1 MGWLTSVSFYAG
13 VVLYSVAATLFLVD
27 LGREGA
33 GKAATSGPRVLAA
46 ASLAH
51 AGHIVAESWVT
62 QVSPAESLQYALS
75 ASVLIAAWV
84 FLALRLKLRIDAI
97 GVAISPLGLSFM
109 VGAQFV
115 RAGPPSEPVSRSLL
129 AAHVTS
135 NLLGFGLFLMA
146 GAAGVFYLL
155 QERRLKDKRRL
166 SNITRMPALDTLDR
180 TEHRLLV
187 AGFILLTLG
196 VVTGA
201 AFSTHL
207 SQAGAVQQLRAALAY
222 ITWVVVAAVLVLR
235 GLAGWRGRRAAY
247 GTLVGVIGLAL
258 VLTSYVVSSARGLL

>member
-1 MGWLTSVSFYAG
+1 MTWLISVSFYLG

-27 LGREGA
+27 LGRTGVA
-33 GKAATSGPRVLAA
+33 QSAKSGPRVLGA
-46 ASLAH
+46 ASVAH
-51 AGHIVAESWVT
+51 AAHIFAASWVT
-62 QVSPAESLQYALS
+62 QVSPVESLQYALS
-75 ASVLIAAWV
+75 ASALIACWV
-84 FLALRLKLRIDAI
+84 FLALRLRLRIDAM
-97 GVAISPLGLSFM
+97 GVIISPLGLSFM

-129 AAHVTS
+129 AAHVTA

-146 GAAGVFYLL
+146 GAAGLSYLL
-155 QERRLKDKRRL
+155 QERRLKAKRRL
-166 SNITRMPALDTLDR
+166 GGISRMPALDTLDR

-201 AFSTHL
+201 AFSTQL

-222 ITWVVVAAVLVLR
+222 VTWVVVAVVLVLR

-247 GTLVGVIGLAL
+247 GTLAGVIGLML
-258 VLTSYVVSSARGLL
+258 VLTSYVVSAARGLL